1 MNGKFIFWDAD
12 ACDNFSNTQE
22 KWANILIQKRK
33 WTGKE
38 NILDAGCGSGR
49 ITKILSKIIT
59 DGKIYAVDNDS
70 NMIKK
75 ATENLGVVE
84 NVKLVQTDL
93 LNIESANM
101 PTKFDAIFFNAV
113 LHRVMDHYKVF
124 ENFYSS
130 LNPGGEILIR
140 C

>member
-1 MNGKFIFWDAD
+1 
-12 ACDNFSNTQE
+12 
-22 KWANILIQKRK
+22 
-33 WTGKE
+33 
-38 NILDAGCGSGR
+38 
-49 ITKILSKIIT
+49 
-59 DGKIYAVDNDS
+59 
-70 NMIKK
+70 MIKK

-101 PTKFDAIFFNAV
+101 PINLMQYSLCRFALD
-113 LHRVMDHYKVF
+113 MDHYKVF
-124 ENFYSS
+124 ENFYCP

>member
-1 MNGKFIFWDAD
+1 MEHCGLQVNGKSIFWEAD

-22 KWANILIQKRK
+22 KWANTLIHKRK

-49 ITKILSKIIT
+49 ITKILSKTIT

-84 NVKLVQTDL
+84 NAKLVQTDL

-101 PTKFDAIFFNAV
+101 PIKLDVIFSMPFCTG
-113 LHRVMDHYKVF
+113 LWTIIRYLK
-124 ENFYSS
+124 
-130 LNPGGEILIR
+130 ILTDL
-140 C
+140 